1 MTSRL
6 SGCLAFFWPILEK
19 LRIGT
24 MKKLL
29 VYTLSLAAGLDSQ
42 VLIFIEKAT
51 VITPHVWPQYV
62 CATPCLG
69 PENTAC

>member
-1 MTSRL
+1 
-6 SGCLAFFWPILEK
+6 
-19 LRIGT
+19 